1 MIPPPPPPPV
11 LVTPGT
17 AMGHAVVR
25 VGRETTSVGVWVDGR
40 LLRRVGVAR
49 APSRIAVR
57 LPVGFHDVRLRA
69 NGPGGVRWAPK
80 RTLWVLPASA
90 QRAKGIGGWVDKR
103 LQGDV
108 ERLAGRMPAIS
119 GVYVQHLVSGC
130 GAAVNATAKFPGA
143 STLKAAILVDVER
156 RSGGRPSASMNSL
169 LDQMIVESS
178 DAAANRVLAIQGGG
192 SGDAGARRA
201 TDTLRAMG
209 LRESLIRRP
218 YIIEAVGRRAPAIPL
233 RTTAQPALFT
243 NFITTP
249 YELARIHTAIH
260 RGMRGGGPL
269 PRIGVRPNTIRTEI
283 LPRLLRVRDRTKLV
297 AGAPSQVLVAHKSGY
312 NTNVKHDAGVMYLA
326 SGPVVVVAMTWS
338 ASGVA
343 DGPGDRFVADVARA
357 AASRL
362 RRGGR
367 CG

>member
-1 MIPPPPPPPV
+1 
-11 LVTPGT
+11 
-17 AMGHAVVR
+17 MGHAVVR
-25 VGRETTSVGVWVDGR
+25 VGKDTTSVGVWVDGR
-40 LLRRVGVAR
+40 FLRRVRVGR
-49 APSRIAVR
+49 APSRIAVK
-57 LPVGFHDVRLRA
+57 LQVGFHEVRLRA
-69 NGPGGVRWAPK
+69 NGPGGVRWAP
-80 RTLWVLPASA
+80 RRALWVLPASA
-90 QRAKGIGGWVDKR
+90 QRAKGIGGWVDAR

-108 ERLAGRMPAIS
+108 ERLAGRLPAIS
-119 GVYVQHLVSGC
+119 GVYVQHLVSRC

-143 STLKAAILVDVER
+143 STLKAAILLDVER
-156 RSGGRPSASMNSL
+156 RSGGRPSATVGAL

-178 DAAANRVLAIQGGG
+178 DTAANRVLAIEGGG
-192 SGDAGARRA
+192 SADAGARRA

-209 LRESLIRRP
+209 LRESLILRP
-218 YIIEAVGRRAPAIPL
+218 YIIDAVERRSPIPL

-260 RGMRGGGPL
+260 RGMRGAGPL
-269 PRIGVRPNTIRTEI
+269 PRIGVGPRTIRTEI

-297 AGAPSQVLVAHKSGY
+297 AGAPGQVLVAHKSGY

-326 SGPVVVVAMTWS
+326 SGPVVVAAMTWS
-338 ASGVA
+338 ASGVG
-343 DGPGDRFVADVARA
+343 DGTGNRFVADVARA

-362 RRGGR
+362 RNGGR

>member
-1 MIPPPPPPPV
+1 V
-11 LVTPGT
+11 K
-17 AMGHAVVR
+17 
-25 VGRETTSVGVWVDGR
+25 
-40 LLRRVGVAR
+40 
-49 APSRIAVR
+49 
-57 LPVGFHDVRLRA
+57 LPVGFHEVRLRA
-69 NGPGGVRWAPK
+69 NGPGGVRWAP
-80 RTLWVLPASA
+80 RRALWVLPASA
-90 QRAKGIGGWVDKR
+90 QRAKGIGGWVDAR

-108 ERLAGRMPAIS
+108 ERLAGRLPAIS
-119 GVYVQHLVSGC
+119 GVYVQHLVSRC

-143 STLKAAILVDVER
+143 STLKAAILLDVER
-156 RSGGRPSASMNSL
+156 RSGGRPSATVGAL

-178 DAAANRVLAIQGGG
+178 DTAANRVLAIEGGG
-192 SGDAGARRA
+192 SADAGARRA

-218 YIIEAVGRRAPAIPL
+218 YIIDAVERRSPIPL

-260 RGMRGGGPL
+260 RGMRGAGPL
-269 PRIGVRPNTIRTEI
+269 PRIGVGPRTIRTEI

-297 AGAPSQVLVAHKSGY
+297 AGAPGQVLVAHKSGY

-326 SGPVVVVAMTWS
+326 SGPVVVAAMTWN
-338 ASGVA
+338 ASGVG
-343 DGPGDRFVADVARA
+343 DGTGNRFVADVARA

-362 RRGGR
+362 RNGGR